1 MTREEGPERTQ
12 RTVAEL
18 LAKYGG
24 NPEESTPRRRRRR
37 ADDAE
42 ETAPQAIIDRVM
54 SDSSGNLPRV
64 GADGQPVDQQAQQPP
79 QAPRAGHAAP
89 TSRHRPVPQPSQQL
103 PQPSGQLPTPSPQPS
118 QQLPK
123 PQSSQQLPQPSQQLP
138 KPQPSQQLPQPSQQL
153 PKPQPSQ
160 QLPQPS
166 QQLPRPDPAQALQ
179 PTQRAMPPVAPPE
192 RRTRQDTGQRP
203 VPQPSQQ
210 LPKPQQSQQLPRP
223 NPQQT
228 GGWPAAPAEAGGLAA
243 RLDGRADS
251 RSDLRPAE
259 SQPSQQLPQPSQQL
273 PRPVQDGM
281 TEQMPRI
288 SDRLAEEAGPQAGV
302 GNRTGQHPAPHR
314 VARNTRPPQPSMAMP
329 APAFPQHEPEERD
342 NYPTEYHG
350 FGPVAEE
357 TQYVESLD
365 DDYDDDLDQ
374 DRSLKNERPVGV
386 DDFDDEDEPEKTPSS
401 PLKEWLSMAGQ
412 LAIGVIGGAAL
423 WLGFNWLWGKLPTAA
438 LIVALV
444 VTVGMVWVVRKI
456 RHQEDL
462 WTTIITMV
470 VSLVI
475 TMSPVL
481 LSR

>member
-1 MTREEGPERTQ
+1 MRHWTVRPVLGTVEEMTREEGPERTQ

-18 LAKYGG
+18 LAKYGAG
-24 NPEESTPRRRRRR
+24 SEESTPRRRRRR

-54 SDSSGNLPRV
+54 SDSGNLPRV
-64 GADGQPVDQQAQQPP
+64 GADGNPDPSQQPQQPP
-79 QAPRAGHAAP
+79 QAAPRAGHAAP

-103 PQPSGQLPTPSPQPS
+103 PQPS
-118 QQLPK
+118 
-123 PQSSQQLPQPSQQLP
+123 QQLPQPP
-138 KPQPSQQLPQPSQQL
+138 PPSQQL

-179 PTQRAMPPVAPPE
+179 PTQRAIPPVAPPE
-192 RRTRQDTGQRP
+192 RRRQETQQRP

-210 LPKPQQSQQLPRP
+210 LPQPSQQLPRP
-223 NPQQT
+223 KPQPQQS
-228 GGWPAAPAEAGGLAA
+228 GGWPAPPAEPGGLAA

-251 RSDLRPAE
+251 RSDLRPAQE
-259 SQPSQQLPQPSQQL
+259 G
-273 PRPVQDGM
+273 V

-288 SDRLAEEAGPQAGV
+288 PAEEPPAAGIGT
-302 GNRTGQHPAPHR
+302 RTGQHPAPHR
-314 VARNTRPPQPSMAMP
+314 VARTGRTPQPPQPSMSMP
-329 APAFPQHEPEERD
+329 APAFPQHEPDERD

-350 FGPVAEE
+350 FDPVVEQR
-357 TQYVESLD
+357 TQFVEGIE
-365 DDYDDDLDQ
+365 DDYDDEPEDSIEHD
-374 DRSLKNERPVGV
+374 RPVGV
-386 DDFDDEDEPEKTPSS
+386 DDYDDEEADEKPRPS
-401 PLKEWLSMAGQ
+401 PLREWLSMAGQ
-412 LAIGVIGGAAL
+412 LAIGVVGGAAL
-423 WLGFNWLWGKLPTAA
+423 WLGFNYLWGKLPTAA
-438 LIVALV
+438 LVVALV